1 MKNSTTYAKN
11 PDRSSRYDY
20 GQALWQWGVDRIG
33 GIDVDGDI
41 CFTEYAQVASEKKSV
56 AEIAREVILGKWGNG
71 AERKMRLTNAG
82 YDYSAVQK
90 RVNEMLK

>member
-1 MKNSTTYAKN
+1 MQIAVGDFCCVKTKYK
-11 PDRSSRYDY
+11 
-20 GQALWQWGVDRIG
+20 LWQWCVEKIG

-41 CFTEYAQVASEKKSV
+41 CFTEYAQAAPKKKSV

-82 YDYSAVQK
+82 YDYAEVQSE
-90 RVNEMLK
+90 VNRLLK